1 MTRPISGGLAAY
13 LAGTEVVAGDCLMVQ
28 RRDGTRVAFCSL
40 DVAIVADLGEGDE
53 TYDAGMTVTALTLAA
68 GLDASSVECRGPI
81 GPVVTRIALLGGAW
95 DDAEAW
101 FFRAS
106 PEVDGIAPLLHGRIR
121 EATED
126 GEEFVFQLRDE
137 ADRFNQT
144 IGSLIT
150 PYCDA
155 DFGDARCT
163 KVVDP
168 VDATITAVTDAMRFT
183 VSFSGSYADGF
194 FNLGL
199 ANFLTGALAGDS
211 AIEVFAW
218 TSAGAITLFEPLSA
232 APAIGDTLTLKPGC
246 SKLRSADDPAV
257 PTCMS
262 YANILN
268 FRGFTEVPGSDQVL
282 KSQVPDD
289 AGA

>member
-1 MTRPISGGLAAY
+1 MRPITGGLAAY
-13 LAGTEVVAGDCLMVQ
+13 LAGTEVFVVDCLMVQ
-28 RRDGTRVAFCSL
+28 RRDGLRVGFTTL
-40 DVAIVADLGEGDE
+40 DVPFTADIGEGDE
-53 TYDAGMTVTALTLAA
+53 TYEAAMTVNALTLAA

-81 GPVVTRIALLGGAW
+81 GPVVTRPQLLGGAW

-106 PEVDGIAPLLHGRIR
+106 PEVDGIAPWLHGKIR
-121 EATED
+121 EAPED
-126 GEEFVFQLRDE
+126 GEEFVFQVRGE
-137 ADRFNQT
+137 ADRLNQV

-155 DFGDARCT
+155 DFGDARCG
-163 KVVDP
+163 KLIDP
-168 VDATITAVTDAMRFT
+168 VDATVTAVTDAMRFT

-199 ANFLTGALAGDS
+199 ANFLTGPLAGDS
-211 AIEVFAW
+211 AIEIFAW
-218 TSAGAITLFEPLSA
+218 TAAGAVELFEPLSA
-232 APAIGDTLTLKPGC
+232 APEVGDALHLKVGC
-246 SKLRSADDPAV
+246 SKLRKSDDPAT
-257 PTCMS
+257 PTCMA
-262 YANILN
+262 YDNILN